1 MNNDRLDIRTEF
13 NKVSRKYDEQRR
25 KLIPCFEDL
34 YGIAAALAVLGKDSP
49 RVLDLGAGTGIM
61 SSFIL
66 EKYPKS
72 KLTLIDLSDGM
83 LEIAKERF
91 SDHSNITYIASDYTT
106 FDYKE
111 QYDLV
116 ISSLSI
122 HHLID
127 SDKQKLFKKLYSTMT
142 PGSIFINVDQVLGNT
157 DYLENLYK
165 SDWKMYIEESGLDM
179 YEISSAIE
187 RTKLDRMSTLDQQL
201 QWLIHAGF
209 ADVDCVYKY
218 YNFVVMFARKI
229 EG

>member
-1 MNNDRLDIRTEF
+1 MNNDRLNIRTQF
-13 NKVSRKYDEQRR
+13 NQVSRKYDEQRR

-34 YGIAAALAVLGKDSP
+34 YRIAAALAVLGKNSP
-49 RVLDLGAGTGIM
+49 RVLDLGAGTGLM

-91 SDHSNITYIASDYTT
+91 IDHPNITYIASDYTK

-122 HHLID
+122 HHMID
-127 SDKQKLFKKLYSTMT
+127 SDKQELFKKLYSIMT

-165 SDWKMYIEESGLDM
+165 SDWKMYIEKSGLDM
-179 YEISSAIE
+179 YEITSAIE

-201 QWLIHAGF
+201 LWLIHAGF
-209 ADVDCVYKY
+209 SDVDCVYKY
-218 YNFVVMFARKI
+218 YNFVVMFARK
-229 EG
+229 